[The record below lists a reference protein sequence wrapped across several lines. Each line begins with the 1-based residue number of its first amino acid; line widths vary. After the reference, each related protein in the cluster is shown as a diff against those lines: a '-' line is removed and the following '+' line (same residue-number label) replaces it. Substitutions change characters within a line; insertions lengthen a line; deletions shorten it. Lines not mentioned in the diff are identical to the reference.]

1 MQVQLPLHSTSGD
14 GIGDLKQQIYE
25 MKQTLDSVV
34 VELWKVK
41 AQIGDKHV
49 VVPSPVSD
57 HTPVSNEKPNE
68 KQDLGNRKKMQIVL
82 DVSVAVGVLVG
93 VLVGII
99 VAQMMK

>member
-1 MQVQLPLHSTSGD
+1 MQVQLPLHSTSRD

-57 HTPVSNEKPNE
+57 HTPVSNEK
-68 KQDLGNRKKMQIVL
+68 QDLGNRKKM
-82 DVSVAVGVLVG
+82 
-93 VLVGII
+93 
-99 VAQMMK
+99 